1 MKTVPEISVIIP
13 IYNVEKFLP
22 QALDSLLSQTF
33 SDFEA
38 VCVND
43 GSSDN
48 CAEILAAYARKDSR
62 LRIISRNNQGVSAAR
77 NAALDAAR
85 GNYIVFLDPDD
96 LIHARFL
103 EIMLEQIKRTNADFV
118 WCDTIRI
125 NGGSD
130 SVNMSISDQQR
141 CLSVSDPL
149 ERFVL
154 QKPPYPKAALWDKIF
169 KAELFNHLRFETNVH
184 VAEDF
189 ILMFSLLHRT
199 RSAVYINAALKYYR
213 VRKDS
218 LMHAEL
224 TEKYVAGHITAYF
237 LLKSRCAELSLSE
250 KAEKILARRLI
261 KMLYRA
267 CLYSPYK
274 KARQNEIV
282 FQFWEKYSAVLAQM
296 ARNKEFDLSLLDFK
310 KRCLMQLFLRKK
322 FKLLNFFLKIQRLK

>member
-13 IYNVEKFLP
+13 VYNVEKFLP

-33 SDFEA
+33 ADFEA

-48 CAEILAAYARKDSR
+48 CAEILAAYASKDSR

-77 NAALDAAR
+77 NAALDVAR

-96 LIHARFL
+96 LIHVRFL

-118 WCDTIRI
+118 WCDTIRF
-125 NGGSD
+125 NDVGAA
-130 SVNMSISDQQR
+130 VNAPLSNQWRSFFISE
-141 CLSVSDPL
+141 PL
-149 ERFVL
+149 EKFVL
-154 QKPPYPKAALWDKIF
+154 QEQPCLKAALWDKIF
-169 KAELFNHLRFETNVH
+169 KAELFNHLRFETNVY

-189 ILMFSLLHRT
+189 ILMLSLLRKAGN
-199 RSAVYINAALKYYR
+199 AVYINAALKYYR
-213 VRKDS
+213 IHENS
-218 LMHAEL
+218 LMHSGL
-224 TEKYVAGHITAYF
+224 TEKYVDGHITAYF
-237 LLKSRCAELSLSE
+237 LLKARCADLPLSE
-250 KAEKILARRLI
+250 KAGKKLARRLT

-267 CLYSPYK
+267 CLCSPYK

-282 FQFWEKYSAVLAQM
+282 FQFWEKYSTVLAQM

-310 KRCLMQLFLRKK
+310 KRCLMRLFLRKK

>member
-13 IYNVEKFLP
+13 VYNVEKFLP

-33 SDFEA
+33 ADFEA

-48 CAEILAAYARKDSR
+48 CAEILAAYASKDSR

-77 NAALDAAR
+77 NAALDVAR

-96 LIHARFL
+96 LIHVRFL

-118 WCDTIRI
+118 WCDTIRF
-125 NGGSD
+125 NDVGAD
-130 SVNMSISDQQR
+130 VNAPLSNQR
-141 CLSVSDPL
+141 RSLFVDDLP
-149 ERFVL
+149 ERFIL
-154 QKPPYPKAALWDKIF
+154 QKRPCPKAALWDKIF

-218 LMHAEL
+218 LMHAGL

-250 KAEKILARRLI
+250 KAEKILARRLT

-267 CLYSPYK
+267 CLCSPYK

-282 FQFWEKYSAVLAQM
+282 FQFWEKYSTVLAQM

-310 KRCLMQLFLRKK
+310 KRCLMRLFLRKK